1 MIVSPFENF
10 AAMEPPEQSLF
21 DFVSEHVGSAEEAGK
36 IEGHGAFA
44 QFSAGFTGSSYT
56 VWAYR
61 EDLSASEMS
70 GSDDD

>member
-10 AAMEPPEQSLF
+10 AAMEPPEQSF
-21 DFVSEHVGSAEEAGK
+21 FEFVSEHVGSAEEAGK
-36 IEGHGAFA
+36 IFA
-44 QFSAGFTGSSYT
+44 QFSAGFTGSNYT

-61 EDLSASEMS
+61 EDLSASDMA